1 MPILN
6 ILYNVDLNQY
16 KIHLII
22 LLISGLFYACSTVIF
37 YAIGTIRKQ
46 KSTTIVYGIT
56 AIVAIAIS
64 NILVKKFEIL
74 GATVSTLLIML
85 ILLLGMIIAFVYG
98 YRKSKKIC

>member
-1 MPILN
+1 M
-6 ILYNVDLNQY
+6 
-16 KIHLII
+16 
-22 LLISGLFYACSTVIF
+22 IF

-85 ILLLGMIIAFVYG
+85 ILLLI
-98 YRKSKKIC
+98 